1 MAQNNNSIHLE
12 ERSSVTT
19 IEETDQIYAES
30 TGSADG
36 YLFRTQFTISLPSS
50 LDGGNSDEEET
61 EKMHDHAFHSEN
73 SVHYQCQLEKE
84 GFLRRTSAATDFKE
98 ETESLLNCPGLNS
111 PNQKTREAA
120 ESEEID
126 RLKDEIHQLRNVGA
140 VTTES
145 LSEAQDTVARLK
157 EQELALRTELDCLRQ
172 GADWSVELANSLQQ
186 KLAHER
192 SKVSCAE
199 EAVNKTKKDN
209 RRLER
214 ELEYLKSDLAATEK
228 ELKGYKQGYTR
239 LQNELRE
246 TKNQLASEK
255 NRTFTLTDEKHLLSQ
270 EISHL
275 QMSLDAAN
283 LETRRVRHEN
293 NELQDKIQGLK
304 ESRQRLQSH
313 MQSIQGQFSKE
324 LDSLSRQLRAAKERA
339 SLNCK
344 TELREA
350 QSKCDE
356 EKGGLV
362 RQTVRSRST
371 VRSVVSGGNRDS
383 REDAVRKLL
392 EENRLLRMNMRAAAD
407 LIEKY

>member
-12 ERSSVTT
+12 EKSSVTT

-50 LDGGNSDEEET
+50 LDGGNSDEET
-61 EKMHDHAFHSEN
+61 EKMHDRAFHSEN
-73 SVHYQCQLEKE
+73 SVHYQCQHEKE
-84 GFLRRTSAATDFKE
+84 GFLRHTIDFKE
-98 ETESLLNCPGLNS
+98 ETESLLNCPDSNS
-111 PNQKTREAA
+111 PKQKTREAVK
-120 ESEEID
+120 SDEID

-214 ELEYLKSDLAATEK
+214 ELEYLKSDVAAAEK
-228 ELKGYKQGYTR
+228 ELKGYKLGYTR

-246 TKNQLASEK
+246 TKNQLALEK
-255 NRTFTLTDEKHLLSQ
+255 NRAFTLTDEKHLLSQ

-283 LETRRVRHEN
+283 LETRRVRQEN

-324 LDSLSRQLRAAKERA
+324 LDSLSRQLRAAKDRA

-344 TELREA
+344 TELRE
-350 QSKCDE
+350 CDE
-356 EKGGLV
+356 EKGGFV

-383 REDAVRKLL
+383 REVPVRKLL